1 MKSISRF
8 SILIVLLS
16 LLSSCA
22 QQSTPESLS
31 TPSAVLHLPE
41 KTAYPVPDD
50 FLESSTYPVPG
61 EQATQMPPY
70 MVPGFVTMTP
80 DASLTSIVISEVRHE
95 NDVESIYV
103 TNISSATQDISNYM
117 IYSPELDVRK
127 IFPSNLI
134 LEPGESF
141 VLYNGAN
148 LDSFPAEQR
157 WLDTPI
163 LTEALD
169 EVWLTN
175 SAGRILYYFIYYPSI
190 SP

>member
-22 QQSTPESLS
+22 QQSTPDPLS
-31 TPSAVLHLPE
+31 TPSAVLPSPE
-41 KTAYPVPDD
+41 ETAYPVPYD
-50 FLESSTYPVPG
+50 FLESSTYPIPG
-61 EQATQMPPY
+61 EQATQVPPY

-80 DASLTSIVISEVRHE
+80 DASLTSIIISEVRHE

-103 TNISSATQDISNYM
+103 TNISSETKDISNYM

-127 IFPSNLI
+127 IFPSNLV

-141 VLYNGAN
+141 ILYNSAN
-148 LDSFPAEQR
+148 LESYPAEQR
-157 WLDTPI
+157 WLDTHI

-190 SP
+190 TP

>member
-1 MKSISRF
+1 MKNISRF
-8 SILIVLLS
+8 TILLVLFT

-22 QQSTPESLS
+22 QQSTPDSQR
-31 TPSAVLHLPE
+31 TPSADLPSPE
-41 KTAYPVPDD
+41 TAVYPVPDD
-50 FLESSTYPVPG
+50 SLESSTYPFPAEQETQVPS
-61 EQATQMPPY
+61 Y

-80 DASLTSIVISEVRHE
+80 DANLTSIIISEVRHE
-95 NDVESIYV
+95 NDVESIYI
-103 TNISSATQDISNYM
+103 TNISSETKDISNYM

-127 IFPSNLI
+127 IFPSNLV

-148 LDSFPAEQR
+148 LDSFPVEQR

-190 SP
+190 TP

>member
-1 MKSISRF
+1 
-8 SILIVLLS
+8 
-16 LLSSCA
+16 
-22 QQSTPESLS
+22 
-31 TPSAVLHLPE
+31 
-41 KTAYPVPDD
+41 
-50 FLESSTYPVPG
+50 
-61 EQATQMPPY
+61 

-80 DASLTSIVISEVRHE
+80 DASLTSIIISEVRHE

-103 TNISSATQDISNYM
+103 TNISSETKDISNYM

-127 IFPSNLI
+127 IFPSNLV

-141 VLYNGAN
+141 ILCNGAN
-148 LDSFPAEQR
+148 LESYPAEQR

-190 SP
+190 TP

>member
-31 TPSAVLHLPE
+31 TPSAVLPSPE

-148 LDSFPAEQR
+148 LDSFPVEQQ